1 MRGLIAQEVIE
12 ALATHGID
20 DLSDFAGIYLN
31 PETGFYSAKY
41 NQFIAILIKAVQEL
55 SAKVKALE
63 DEG

>member
-1 MRGLIAQEVIE
+1 MRGLIAQEVIQ

-20 DLSDFAGIYLN
+20 DLADFAGISIN

-41 NQFIAILIKAVQEL
+41 NQFVAILIKAVQEL